1 MMWNVWD
8 LHQVRAG
15 GQVAGVG
22 LSNVSAAGYSRQPDS
37 PNALRLST
45 QHGHYGRKNDFSQSL
60 RGQIM
65 QDQHPHGRHNHE
77 QDANNNS
84 SSSNSSYRT
93 KAAEAVLTD
102 EYGNAFSG
110 AHVLA
115 RLVEAGKMLGPKS
128 WVGLTRA
135 FQQASLGS
143 SSGLTRNEFAAV
155 LEAFGLGVSPKELQL
170 IFQSFDA
177 DNDGHISYNEFM
189 HELRGSLT
197 GQRHS
202 VVDRAWERIDQ
213 YNRGRVPLADLCR
226 AFNPLADA
234 RVKNGDI
241 SPSKAV
247 QEFMTTFDFGDS
259 DEWVLKNDFVEY
271 YTSISPTIDDNGVF
285 TLMVWNTWL
294 GARR

>member
-1 MMWNVWD
+1 MWNVWD

-22 LSNVSAAGYSRQPDS
+22 LSNLSAAGYSRQPDS

-60 RGQIM
+60 RGQMM
-65 QDQHPHGRHNHE
+65 QDQQQPHERHNHE
-77 QDANNNS
+77 QDANS
-84 SSSNSSYRT
+84 SSSSYRT

-135 FQQASLGS
+135 FQQASSGS
-143 SSGLTRNEFAAV
+143 SSGLTRNKFAAV

-177 DNDGHISYNEFM
+177 DNDGHI
-189 HELRGSLT
+189 
-197 GQRHS
+197 
-202 VVDRAWERIDQ
+202 
-213 YNRGRVPLADLCR
+213 
-226 AFNPLADA
+226 
-234 RVKNGDI
+234 
-241 SPSKAV
+241 
-247 QEFMTTFDFGDS
+247 
-259 DEWVLKNDFVEY
+259 
-271 YTSISPTIDDNGVF
+271 
-285 TLMVWNTWL
+285 
-294 GARR
+294 